1 MSKFF
6 NDDSARCLICE
17 GRLLSRGLAGN
28 DKHLYTIGTLY
39 KCLCGASSVWTNS
52 IRNPV
57 ALLAFLDGT
66 STRYYQGFCNDL
78 FDGKRGRTI
87 MPLRSM
93 DFAGERQRG
102 QVYGYDDTDVA
113 VVWSSRFWSEQV
125 GPEKLI
131 EWYAKHADV
140 IRRAVAATLRS
151 NPEAPTEGKTPNGLI
166 WALEEGGE
174 VPWKTD
180 MEVDTFVRVTNRKG
194 KTVCGVYADRHGDTL
209 YVEYAVVFDPKLRR
223 KGVYSDVLEGLSEHY
238 NIVSDQDHNNAAASI
253 YKRLGAQYSSRD
265 ERYTLRKK
273 AE

>member
-6 NDDSARCLICE
+6 NEDSARCLICE
-17 GRLLSRGLAGN
+17 GRLLPRGLAGN

-78 FDGKRGRTI
+78 FEGKRGRTI
-87 MPLRSM
+87 MPLRSV

-125 GPEKLI
+125 GPGKLI

-140 IRRAVAATLRS
+140 IRRAVAAETSTSPHGAGRR
-151 NPEAPTEGKTPNGLI
+151 NP
-166 WALEEGGE
+166 
-174 VPWKTD
+174 
-180 MEVDTFVRVTNRKG
+180 
-194 KTVCGVYADRHGDTL
+194 
-209 YVEYAVVFDPKLRR
+209 AVVDEPGSPIAELAAHRHLKTKAPANVR
-223 KGVYSDVLEGLSEHY
+223 GLSF
-238 NIVSDQDHNNAAASI
+238 QGRALASHG
-253 YKRLGAQYSSRD
+253 LSRPR
-265 ERYTLRKK
+265 EFSRG
-273 AE
+273 

>member
-1 MSKFF
+1 MRVEDLIATQRRVTKAGVEKYL
-6 NDDSARCLICE
+6 DDA
-17 GRLLSRGLAGN
+17 GRVGRA
-28 DKHLYTIGTLY
+28 DK
-39 KCLCGASSVWTNS
+39 
-52 IRNPV
+52 IRV
-57 ALLAFLDGT
+57 YETHDGR
-66 STRYYQGFCNDL
+66 RYIA
-78 FDGKRGRTI
+78 DG
-87 MPLRSM
+87 
-93 DFAGERQRG
+93 
-102 QVYGYDDTDVA
+102 
-113 VVWSSRFWSEQV
+113 
-125 GPEKLI
+125 
-131 EWYAKHADV
+131 HH
-140 IRRAVAATLRS
+140 RAVAAWAAGVEVLPAVIQLVRENPTADLRS
-151 NPEAPTEGKTPNGLI
+151 NPEAPAEGQTPDGLA